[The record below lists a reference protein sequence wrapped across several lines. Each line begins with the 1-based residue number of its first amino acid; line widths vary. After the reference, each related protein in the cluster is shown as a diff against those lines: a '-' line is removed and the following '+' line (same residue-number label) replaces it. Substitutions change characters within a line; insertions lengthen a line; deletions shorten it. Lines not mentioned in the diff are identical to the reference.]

1 MDESLVFEKLGIAL
15 GLGLLVGLQRQ
26 RAQSPVAGIRTFGL
40 ITVLGAVSALLGQS
54 FGGWVVGLGV
64 LAVALLLVVG
74 NLANLLSE
82 EADPGLTTEIAALV
96 MYGVGAY
103 VVVGHASV
111 AIALGGGVA
120 LLLYWKTPLHTF
132 VARIG
137 ETDLKAIMRFVLVG
151 LVILPVLP
159 DEGFGPYEV
168 LNPHNIWL
176 MVVLIVGIGLGGYVA
191 YKLFG
196 DRAGTVLGGVL
207 GGLISSTATT
217 VSYARRARQAE
228 HAVRLTALAI
238 AIASATAYV
247 RVLIEAAVAAPGMF
261 GEMAPPLVVMLI
273 WMALICGVMG
283 YFSRGEKVELPPPEN
298 PAELKVAL
306 IFGVL
311 YALVLLGIAAAADY
325 FGQAG
330 LYGMALLSGLHDLDA
345 ITLSTAQ
352 LADRGQVAADTG
364 WRVILAASL
373 ANLVAKTALVGLIGG
388 RRVLSWILVLFGAAL
403 AGGLLLLLLWPA
415 GG

>member
-1 MDESLVFEKLGIAL
+1 
-15 GLGLLVGLQRQ
+15 LLVGLQRE

-40 ITVLGAVSALLGQS
+40 ITVLGAVSALLGQT
-54 FGGWVVGLGV
+54 FGGWMVGLGV
-64 LAVALLLVVG
+64 LAVELLLVVG

-111 AIALGGGVA
+111 AIALGCGVA
-120 LLLYWKTPLHTF
+120 LLLYWKTPLHAF

-137 ETDLKAIMRFVLVG
+137 ETDLKAIMRFVLVA

-159 DEGFGPYEV
+159 DEGYGPYEV

-176 MVVLIVGIGLGGYVA
+176 MVVLIVGIGLGAYVA

-238 AIASATAYV
+238 GIASATAYV
-247 RVLIEAAVAAPGMF
+247 RVLIEAAVAAPRLF

-298 PAELKVAL
+298 PSELKVAL

-311 YALVLLGIAAAADY
+311 YALVLLGIAAASDY
-325 FGQAG
+325 FGDVG

-352 LADRGQVAADTG
+352 LADQGQVAADTG
-364 WRVILAASL
+364 WRVILTASL
-373 ANLVAKTALVGLIGG
+373 ANLVSKTALVGLLGG
-388 RRVLSWILVLFGAAL
+388 RRLLYWILVLFGAAL
-403 AGGLLLLLLWPA
+403 AGGLLLVLLWPA
-415 GG
+415 P